1 VQLIHWYV
9 NVIGCGPLHVPG
21 LPVNA
26 LPTRCTPE
34 IVGACSFRGGAWGVA
49 ADAATIPPDASVVST
64 DAINAVAASRRRA
77 RVNLLH
83 IRPPPWSIA
92 TFDASF
98 A

>member
-1 VQLIHWYV
+1 MIHWYA

-21 LPVNA
+21 LPVRP

-34 IVGACSFRGGAWGVA
+34 IVGACSFLGGACGVA
-49 ADAATIPPDASVVST
+49 ADAATMPPDASVVSA

-83 IRPPPWSIA
+83 IRPTPPWSIV
-92 TFDASF
+92 TFDAWTP
-98 A
+98 